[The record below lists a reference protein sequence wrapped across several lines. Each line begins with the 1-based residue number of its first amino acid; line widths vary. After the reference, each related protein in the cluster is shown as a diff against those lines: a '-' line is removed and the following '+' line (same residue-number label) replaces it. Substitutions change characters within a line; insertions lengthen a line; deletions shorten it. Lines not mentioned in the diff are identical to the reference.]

1 VLGSFPELIYDGTAA
16 DAPVDRQEHDMTSIQ
31 GATVLVTG
39 ANGGL
44 GAEFVRQA
52 LGRGAATVYAT
63 ARTPRTWDDAR
74 IVPLALDVTDPGSV
88 GAVVEAAG
96 DASIVV
102 NNAGI
107 SGTNRL
113 LDSDVADVERV
124 FATNV
129 FGALRVAKAFAPV
142 LARNG
147 GGALVD
153 VHSALSWLALAG
165 GYSASKAAFWSITNS
180 LRLELAPQGTQV
192 VGAHLGYT
200 DTPMIAQLDVEKSD
214 PADIV
219 GLIWDA
225 VEAGDHEVLADQTS
239 RDVRAGL
246 SSPLEALY
254 PSLI

>member
-1 VLGSFPELIYDGTAA
+1 
-16 DAPVDRQEHDMTSIQ
+16 MTDLQ

-44 GAEFVRQA
+44 GAEFVHQA
-52 LGRGAATVYAT
+52 LARGAGKVYAT

-74 IVPLALDVTDPGSV
+74 IVARALDVIDPGSV
-88 GAVVEAAG
+88 DAVVRTAA
-96 DASIVV
+96 DVSVVV
-102 NNAGI
+102 NNAGV

-124 FATNV
+124 FATSV
-129 FGALRVAKAFAPV
+129 FGALRVATAFAPV

-153 VHSALSWLALAG
+153 GHSVLSCLALAG
-165 GYSASKAAFWSITNS
+165 GYSASKAAFWSITSS
-180 LRLELAPQGTQV
+180 LRVELAPQGTQV

-200 DTPMIAQLDVEKSD
+200 GTPMTAQLEVAKAD

-219 GLIWDA
+219 AAVWDA
-225 VEAGDHEVLADQTS
+225 VEAGQHEVLADQVS
-239 RDVRAGL
+239 RAVRAAL
-246 SSPLEALY
+246 SSPVEALY
-254 PSLI
+254 PSLA

>member
-1 VLGSFPELIYDGTAA
+1 MLGSVPELNSWTASYG
-16 DAPVDRQEHDMTSIQ
+16 PTSTQEHDMTTLQ
-31 GATVLVTG
+31 GGTVLVTG

-44 GAEFVRQA
+44 GMELVRQA
-52 LGRGAATVYAT
+52 LVRGASKVYAT
-63 ARTPRTWDDAR
+63 ARTPRTWDDPR
-74 IVPLALDVTDPGSV
+74 IVPLALDVTDAASV
-88 GAVVEAAG
+88 QAAADAAG
-96 DASIVV
+96 DTTIVV
-102 NNAGI
+102 NNAGV

-113 LDSDVADVERV
+113 LDAEVTAVERV

-142 LARNG
+142 LGANG

-153 VHSALSWLALAG
+153 VHSVLSWIGLAG

-200 DTPMIAQLDVEKSD
+200 DTPMTASLDVAKAD

-219 GLIWDA
+219 AAIWEA
-225 VEAGDHEVLADQTS
+225 VEAGQHEVLADQIS
-239 RDVRAGL
+239 RDVRAAL
-246 SSPLEALY
+246 SGPVEVLY
-254 PSLI
+254 PSLA

>member
-1 VLGSFPELIYDGTAA
+1 
-16 DAPVDRQEHDMTSIQ
+16 MTDLTN
-31 GATVLVTG
+31 AVVLVTG

-52 LGRGAATVYAT
+52 LERGATKVYAT
-63 ARTPRTWDDAR
+63 ARNPRTWDDER
-74 IVPLALDVTDPGSV
+74 IVPLALDVTSQESV
-88 GAVVEAAG
+88 DAAARAAA
-96 DASIVV
+96 DVTVVV

-107 SGTNRL
+107 GGMAPL
-113 LDSDVADVERV
+113 LETSVAEVERL

-129 FGALRVAKAFAPV
+129 FGALRVAKAFAPTI
-142 LARNG
+142 A

-153 VHSALSWLALAG
+153 VHSVLSWIALGSA
-165 GYSASKAAFWSITNS
+165 YSASKAAFWSITNS

-200 DTPMIAQLDVEKSD
+200 DTGMTEGLDVEKSD

-219 GLIWDA
+219 RSIWDA
-225 VEAGDHEVLADQTS
+225 VEAGEHEVLADQVS

-246 SSPLEALY
+246 SAPLAALY
-254 PSLI
+254 PTLASA

>member
-1 VLGSFPELIYDGTAA
+1 
-16 DAPVDRQEHDMTSIQ
+16 MTNLQ

-44 GAEFVRQA
+44 GAEFVHQA
-52 LGRGAATVYAT
+52 LTRGAVKVYAT

-74 IVPLALDVTDPGSV
+74 VVPLALDVTDAASV
-88 GAVVEAAG
+88 AAAAEAAW
-96 DASIVV
+96 DTTVVV

-107 SGTNRL
+107 SGTSSL
-113 LDSDVADVERV
+113 LDSDVTDVEHV

-153 VHSALSWLALAG
+153 VHSVLSWIGLAG

-192 VGAHLGYT
+192 LGAHLGYT
-200 DTPMIAQLDVEKSD
+200 DTPMIAALDVAKSD
-214 PADIV
+214 PAQIV
-219 GLIWDA
+219 ASIWDA
-225 VEAGDHEVLADQTS
+225 VEAGQHEVLADQIS
-239 RDVRAGL
+239 RDVRAAL
-246 SSPLEALY
+246 SSPVEALY
-254 PSLI
+254 PSLA

>member
-1 VLGSFPELIYDGTAA
+1 
-16 DAPVDRQEHDMTSIQ
+16 MTDLTN
-31 GATVLVTG
+31 AVVLVTG

-52 LGRGAATVYAT
+52 LERGATKVYAT
-63 ARTPRTWDDAR
+63 ARNPRTWDDER
-74 IVPLALDVTDPGSV
+74 IVPLALDVTSQESV
-88 GAVVEAAG
+88 DAAARAAA
-96 DASIVV
+96 DVTVVV

-107 SGTNRL
+107 GGMEPL
-113 LDSDVADVERV
+113 LESSVAEVERL

-129 FGALRVAKAFAPV
+129 FGALRVAKAFAPTI
-142 LARNG
+142 A

-153 VHSALSWLALAG
+153 VHSVLSWIALG
-165 GYSASKAAFWSITNS
+165 GAYSASKAAFWSITNS

-200 DTPMIAQLDVEKSD
+200 DTGMTAGFDVEKSD

-219 GLIWDA
+219 RSIWDA
-225 VEAGDHEVLADQTS
+225 VEAGEHEVLADQVS

-246 SSPLEALY
+246 SAPLTALY
-254 PSLI
+254 PTLANA